1 MPTPSDG
8 LTIPL
13 PPGATPQPP
22 RLPWRPKSLSETR
35 SERSRWQAIRHL
47 LLEQWEPPPRDERPL
62 RWIAGT
68 FSLLLNLLFAI
79 LLIYFLVLQYL
90 AMHRADDQ
98 EQQAIMVEFI
108 GRGKPQVGGGDS
120 TPSTATVSSSK
131 ASSSAA
137 AASASAS
144 ASASVV
150 SKPTPATASEP
161 PTAQPAPVPT
171 PAPNVTLSKPVED
184 VSPFQVPVAAAPQAS
199 ASSRALAVQSRQLS
213 ERSVADPLQAP
224 DLRPVASPQRTVSES
239 LAVRPSAT
247 FSERSVRDPSSAAT
261 SAATVTAVSAAS
273 ASTSATRSST
283 ASNAS
288 TARGTS
294 NTPSPTAGPR
304 PAAQTGGW
312 YQNATAN
319 DWGNSNRERPG
330 QKQGARDGQA
340 GLQGN
345 DLFDE
350 QGKPKL
356 PYNGSASRNDPPGLV
371 NGEVR
376 DLDRVGT
383 WRKRRP
389 TDANLPGSNMVWLPH
404 ETLLDEWVRRG
415 VKEVRVR
422 IPGTTTTVR
431 CKVSVLALGGACGLT
446 DPNLEDQEAIARPPP
461 SVPFKPELNQHNGG
475 RREGQKVEDFGPG
488 AIMPGQ
494 AIKPVGKDDLPP
506 SPQFKKPTFKFGDEK

>member
-1 MPTPSDG
+1 MPTPNDG

-13 PPGATPQPP
+13 PPGASPP
-22 RLPWRPKSLSETR
+22 AQLAKWTPKSLGANR
-35 SERSRWQAIRHL
+35 SERSRWQALRHL

-79 LLIYFLVLQYL
+79 LLIYFMVLQYL
-90 AMHRADDQ
+90 AMHAADDE
-98 EQQAIMVEFI
+98 EQQAVMVEFI
-108 GRGKPQVGGGDS
+108 GRGKRQLGGGDS
-120 TPSTATVSSSK
+120 TPSAPPVSSSK

-137 AASASAS
+137 IASASA
-144 ASASVV
+144 AAV
-150 SKPTPATASEP
+150 SQPTPAASTTP
-161 PTAQPAPVPT
+161 PTAQQPARVPT

-184 VSPFQVPVAAAPQAS
+184 LSPFRVPVASAPQS
-199 ASSRALAVQSRQLS
+199 AATSRSLAVQSPQLS
-213 ERSVADPLQAP
+213 ERSVSDPMQAP

-239 LAVRPSAT
+239 IAVRPSASL
-247 FSERSVRDPSSAAT
+247 SERSVRDPAPA
-261 SAATVTAVSAAS
+261 AAS
-273 ASTSATRSST
+273 TAPSTAAAPSTTAGASTSTNRA
-283 ASNAS
+283 

-294 NTPSPTAGPR
+294 NTPSTTAGPNA
-304 PAAQTGGW
+304 AAQSGGW
-312 YQNATAN
+312 YQNATAD

-330 QKQGARDGQA
+330 QKQGARDGQT

-356 PYNGSASRNDPPGLV
+356 PYKGSASRNDPPGLV

-389 TDANLPGSNMVWLPH
+389 TDANLPGSSMVWLPH

-415 VKEVRVR
+415 IKEVRVR
-422 IPGTTTTVR
+422 IPGTTTTIR

-446 DPNLEDQEAIARPPP
+446 DPNLEDQEVIARPPP
-461 SVPFKPELNQHNGG
+461 SVPFKSELNQHNGG
-475 RREGQKVEDFGPG
+475 RREDQKVEDFGPG

-494 AIKPVGKDDLPP
+494 AIKPVGKDALPP
-506 SPQFKKPTFKFGDEK
+506 SPQSKKPAFKFGDEK